1 MPKVGQVVKVPPSRI
16 VPKVVA
22 KKPLPV
28 VVQGTPFQRHVAK
41 WSSCAACELSGQR
54 SKVCH
59 FRGAIPCD
67 VLLIGEAPGQSEDVL
82 GRPFVGP
89 AGQLLDQMVSEAS
102 AGGIARYGYANLV
115 GCFPREA
122 KDAGTNEPSDESI
135 KACVGRL
142 AEIVAMTRPRIVV
155 RVGKLSTKWVNKF
168 AAKYGIL
175 GNVRSVDVIHPA
187 AILRMD
193 DPVQKDHHIRTTVV
207 RLKTAMDECGL
218 IPF

>member
-1 MPKVGQVVKVPPSRI
+1 MPKVGQVTSPKPP
-16 VPKVVA
+16 PVA
-22 KKPLPV
+22 KRSLPV
-28 VVQGTPFQRHVAK
+28 VAQTGTPFQRHVAR
-41 WSSCAACELSGQR
+41 WSSCKSCELAGQR

-102 AGGIARYGYANLV
+102 AGGIARVGYANLV

-155 RVGKLSTKWVNKF
+155 RVGKLATKWVNKF
-168 AAKYGIL
+168 TAKYGIVE
-175 GNVRSVDVIHPA
+175 GVRSVDVIHPA

-207 RLKTAMDECGL
+207 RIKTAMDECGL